1 MFQINGKWLRV
12 INTIMLPYNGKVW
25 WGECLANLSVWWKK
39 VLRMNRLAKEL
50 FIDTTNLNGF
60 SLVNC
65 REFAKFTKLSTSQT
79 FPLYSI

>member
-25 WGECLANLSVWWKK
+25 RGECLANLSVWWKK
-39 VLRMNRLAKEL
+39 VLQMNRLAKEL

-60 SLVNC
+60 SLVN
-65 REFAKFTKLSTSQT
+65 RRGFAKFTKLSASQT